1 MNVLHHLMYV
11 CAPLKNVSG
20 AYGKH
25 QFLGT
30 GVAMIVGHHVDAGNS
45 HTPTTIEFIYFF
57 SKYIGW

>member
-1 MNVLHHLMYV
+1 MYV